1 MFYFSVSR
9 LVMATTH
16 TRKFSLRAGGSKR
29 KRTREKNKT
38 LYGFT
43 FCELYGF

>member
-9 LVMATTH
+9 FVMATTH
-16 TRKFSLRAGGSKR
+16 SRKFSFRDGGSKR

-43 FCELYGF
+43 FYELYGF